1 MRDDIF
7 ILDERGNKQLS
18 LSKLIGGGYTD
29 AWFTNCRVRY
39 RLFCGARSTKK
50 SYNIIGCEPIIK
62 ILSDPRR
69 NILIAR
75 QNDSDN
81 RQSTFENITGRII
94 DLGLEN
100 SFKISKTRSQSN
112 TSRQVSR

>member
-1 MRDDIF
+1 MPDGSKAI
-7 ILDERGNKQLS
+7 S
-18 LSKLIGGGYTD
+18 LRKVIGQGYDD
-29 AWFTNCRVRY
+29 AWFTNCKGRY

-50 SYNIIGCEPIIK
+50 SKNIMGYEPIFK

-81 RQSTFENITGRII
+81 RQSTFENITGCII
-94 DLGLEN
+94 DLGLERE
-100 SFKISKTRSQSN
+100 FKVSKNPLLLMQTQDRTPSP
-112 TSRQVSR
+112 R

>member
-1 MRDDIF
+1 MRDEIF
-7 ILDERGNKQLS
+7 SIDDRGNRHLLLS
-18 LSKLIGGGYTD
+18 RLIGEGYTD

-50 SYNIIGCEPIIK
+50 SYNIIGCEPIMK

-81 RQSTFENITGRII
+81 RQ
-94 DLGLEN
+94 
-100 SFKISKTRSQSN
+100 
-112 TSRQVSR
+112 